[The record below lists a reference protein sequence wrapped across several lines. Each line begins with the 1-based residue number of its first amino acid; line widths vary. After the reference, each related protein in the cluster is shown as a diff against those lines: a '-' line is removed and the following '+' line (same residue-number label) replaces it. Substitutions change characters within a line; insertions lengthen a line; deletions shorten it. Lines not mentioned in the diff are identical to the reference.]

1 MAQSDW
7 FRGPATDAE
16 AMGSFEERLSRAS
29 PRHRPQYLRLK
40 ATEILDQS
48 DDPDEWQVAA
58 SLLMRVIDGY
68 PDSLDVPM
76 AHQEMARYHR
86 RLGEWDAAL
95 QEYQLAI
102 DRSLPGRSGSTG
114 IEEVD
119 MAEVLIKR
127 DAPGDATSAL
137 ELLAS
142 EHLASQSHFNS
153 TLFRIA
159 LCRARAQKRLNLDA
173 SAAAHEALRLAS
185 ITESQ
190 LPRHPGV
197 GLVKADPQTLGELE
211 QYTSA

>member
-16 AMGSFEERLSRAS
+16 AMGSFEERLSRATLQ
-29 PRHRPQYLRLK
+29 HRPQYLRIK

-48 DDPDEWQVAA
+48 DDPDAWHVAA
-58 SLLMRVIDGY
+58 SLLTRVTDEY
-68 PDSLDVPM
+68 PDSLHVPM
-76 AHQEMARYHR
+76 AHQELARYHR

-95 QEYQLAI
+95 QEYQMAI

-119 MAEVLIKR
+119 MAEVLVER
-127 DAPGDATSAL
+127 DAPGDATTAL

-142 EHLASQSHFNS
+142 EHLASQAHFNS

-159 LCRARAQKRLNLDA
+159 LCRARAQDRLNMDP
-173 SAAAHEALRLAS
+173 SVAAHEALRLAS
-185 ITESQ
+185 ITKPQ
-190 LPRHPGV
+190 LPRHPTV
-197 GLVKADPQTLGELE
+197 GLVKVDHQTLGELE
-211 QYTSA
+211 QYTLP